1 MTHEHPPTDR
11 TPPGAHRRIILA
23 RRAAGTGQRC
33 PAPDDGDQRPDT
45 QRHRVDPDDG
55 RPAQGRRVALLGRRR
70 QVRSHRSGRY
80 HRATRDERAGHGP
93 AHLGTAPSRSAGARA
108 GPARG
113 HTRPG
118 RRRPGAVASRRELG
132 GDDGAPSPTITLR
145 ALGIFLVSLVAFAVL
160 APTLRFSVAQQEQL
174 RQLNSRVSEAAE
186 RNADLETQLALWQ
199 DPQYVQAQARDRLGF
214 VMPGE
219 TPYVVVDPETV
230 TGGLSEAEI
239 EAEERKEARIA
250 ATPWYLHVW
259 DSVQV
264 AGESATGEEDPSGLT
279 VPEPDAG

>member
-1 MTHEHPPTDR
+1 MSTRRPTAPRPGR
-11 TPPGAHRRIILA
+11 TGASSPPGGQPGQDSGA
-23 RRAAGTGQRC
+23 RPRTTATSGQTRSATGETQTTGGPPKGAGSRSSAAGGRSGATARPGTTARPATNGRATAPRTSGRRPAGQPARA
-33 PAPDDGDQRPDT
+33 PAP
-45 QRHRVDPDDG
+45 
-55 RPAQGRRVALLGRRR
+55 
-70 QVRSHRSGRY
+70 
-80 HRATRDERAGHGP
+80 RAGTRGP
-93 AHLGTAPSRSAGARA
+93 AGG
-108 GPARG
+108 GPAR
-113 HTRPG
+113 
-118 RRRPGAVASRRELG
+118 SRRVVSFG

>member
-1 MTHEHPPTDR
+1 
-11 TPPGAHRRIILA
+11 RRPAGQPA
-23 RRAAGTGQRC
+23 RSTAPRAGTRGPAGTG
-33 PAPDDGDQRPDT
+33 PARS
-45 QRHRVDPDDG
+45 
-55 RPAQGRRVALLGRRR
+55 RRV
-70 QVRSHRSGRY
+70 VSF
-80 HRATRDERAGHGP
+80 
-93 AHLGTAPSRSAGARA
+93 
-108 GPARG
+108 
-113 HTRPG
+113 
-118 RRRPGAVASRRELG
+118 G

-145 ALGIFLVSLVAFAVL
+145 ALGIFLVALVAFAVL

-174 RQLNSRVSEAAE
+174 RQLNARVAAASE
-186 RNADLETQLALWQ
+186 RNADLEAQLALWQ

-219 TPYVVVDPETV
+219 TPYVVIDPETV

-239 EAEERKEARIA
+239 EAEEREEARIA

-279 VPEPDAG
+279 VPAPAAG